1 MLKKISPHRFLSFY
15 VELKPPPPHFLGFPS
30 FVSAMERSSL
40 YQLTALKKI
49 FLLSKI
55 RNINFSFILKFI
67 NSSFLVNMGFSFVQS
82 SYFYNLF
89 LSQKLVSYNHFKRP
103 EAILITRQNVKL
115 N

>member
-15 VELKPPPPHFLGFPS
+15 VELKPPPHFLGFPS

-67 NSSFLVNMGFSFVQS
+67 NSSFLVNMNFPFVQRS
-82 SYFYNLF
+82 CFHNNFF
-89 LSQKLVSYNHFKRP
+89 LSFIETCFL
-103 EAILITRQNVKL
+103 
-115 N
+115 